1 VSVIGLGTW
10 QFGSR
15 EWGYGRDYSERTAGE
30 IVGRALDL
38 GINLIDTA
46 EIYGPLKSE
55 RIVGRALHG
64 QRDRAF
70 VATKIFPI
78 GFPFMTR
85 WRARR
90 SARRLG
96 VEQIDLYQQHWPS
109 PLFSPRSTMPRFRQ
123 LVDEGL
129 VRHVGVSNHG
139 LALWQ
144 ECERVF
150 GGPVLSNQVEFSL
163 LHRSPDRELVPWAQR
178 EGRIVIAYSPL
189 GQGLLS
195 GRYDETN
202 APASGVRA
210 MNPLFLPENLRR
222 AAPLIA
228 TLREVAAGQGATPAQ
243 VALAW
248 VIRHGCVTAIPGA
261 SSVEQLEHNVAAAEL
276 ELKEDEV
283 AALSAAAAG
292 FRPVAGARA
301 AASVV
306 KRRLRS

>member
-55 RIVGRALHG
+55 RIVGRAMHG

-195 GRYDETN
+195 GKYLDK
-202 APASGVRA
+202 APANFRRIQ
-210 MNPLFLPENLRR
+210 PDFRR
-222 AAPLIA
+222 AARRRLEPLLNS
-228 TLREVAAGQGATPAQ
+228 LREIAEAHHATPAQ

-248 VIRHGCVTAIPGA
+248 LVRKPNVVAIPGA
-261 SSVEQLEHNVAAAEL
+261 SSVRQLEEN
-276 ELKEDEV
+276 
-283 AALSAAAAG
+283 AAAADI
-292 FRPVAGARA
+292 A
-301 AASVV
+301 
-306 KRRLRS
+306 LRDDEVSQLDSLAV